1 MLPPSPAAS
10 QGLVRP
16 RSPRLEAGGDK
27 METSESGVKP
37 PRSPD
42 SSSDTD
48 HDTDF
53 VLVPNSL
60 AGDSSRNKNIGV
72 SPLTA
77 RKIGSRPGSLPV
89 IGKAHQ
95 TEPIPVSTKF
105 SKRTSHFI
113 TVCSVRF
120 PHRKRPTLPS
130 RTL

>member
-1 MLPPSPAAS
+1 MAVPGGEQESMLPPSPAAS
-10 QGLVRP
+10 QGLLGP
-16 RSPRLEAGGDK
+16 RSPRLEAGADK
-27 METSESGVKP
+27 METSESGARP

-53 VLVPNSL
+53 VLVPPSL

-95 TEPIPVSTKF
+95 TEPIPVS
-105 SKRTSHFI
+105 RTFLNKDL
-113 TVCSVRF
+113 SV
-120 PHRKRPTLPS
+120 PN
-130 RTL
+130 